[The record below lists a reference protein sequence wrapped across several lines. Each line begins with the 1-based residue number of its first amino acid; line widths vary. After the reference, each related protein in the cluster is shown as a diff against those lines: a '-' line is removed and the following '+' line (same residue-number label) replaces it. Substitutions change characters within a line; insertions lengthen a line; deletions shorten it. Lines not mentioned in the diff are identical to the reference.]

1 MADSFGNHSPGL
13 DSPAGIIAAV
23 TKADAD
29 LPAPGVTRALNV
41 GTAGTANLMDAA
53 GTIHAN
59 YPLQQGCN
67 PIRVKQ
73 VRTGGTA
80 TDIWAL
86 Y

>member
-1 MADSFGNHSPGL
+1 MDEGR
-13 DSPAGIIAAV
+13 PAGQVRPV

-29 LPAPGVTRALNV
+29 LPHGQTRGLVA
-41 GTAGTANLMDAA
+41 GTGGTANLMDVT
-53 GTIHAN
+53 GEILVN
-59 YPLQQGCN
+59 YPLAAGYH
-67 PIRVKQ
+67 PLKVRQ